1 MWRVAP
7 YLREKKPN
15 DANLLTVPL
24 TVYQN
29 GHDMFLPSVASC
41 CIHCLLGCFCL
52 SVTLPWLTPPILSF
66 VTPLGTRAEFTFF
79 TNPLSSAT
87 KMLSSPDQNR
97 PVDTSRQVPEH
108 SLSSSAPVIGL
119 LRRKICST
127 ERREQEERP
136 IALVAVNC
144 HRL

>member
-1 MWRVAP
+1 M
-7 YLREKKPN
+7 
-15 DANLLTVPL
+15 TVW
-24 TVYQN
+24 QN
-29 GHDMFLPSVASC
+29 GHGMFLWKPSVSSC
-41 CIHCLLGCFCL
+41 CIHCLLGCFCI
-52 SVTLPWLTPPILSF
+52 SVTLPWLTPPMLSF

-119 LRRKICST
+119 LRRKLCSI

-136 IALVAVNC
+136 VALNLLVAVNC
-144 HRL
+144 HLL